1 MPLVLDG
8 ELTLL
13 NVFDGELDDILE
25 FDGEL
30 GIFTEFDGG
39 REEYHGETDI
49 IPAEEAQTLLTHG
62 MLVTEDIII
71 EPIPTNYGL
80 ITWDG
85 TKIIV
90 S

>member
-13 NVFDGELDDILE
+13 NIFDGELDEILE

-30 GIFTEFDGG
+30 GIITEYSGSY
-39 REEYHGETDI
+39 EEYHGATDI
-49 IPAEEAQTLLTHG
+49 TPTEEVQTLLTNG
-62 MLVTEDIII
+62 DLMTSNIII

>member
-30 GIFTEFDGG
+30 GIVTEFSGH
-39 REEYHGETDI
+39 EEYHGETDI
-49 IPAEEAQTLLTHG
+49 TPSEEVQTLLTDSKLMG
-62 MLVTEDIII
+62 SNIII
-71 EPIPTNYGL
+71 EPIPTNYGR